1 MQFFILQRTY
11 QTGQGSR
18 SIKTKLIECYSKTG
32 PWEGGPVDKKTNKR
46 QQTQERRERILDV
59 ARVLFEE
66 KGYQGATTAQ
76 IAAAAG
82 VPEGTLFEVFHT
94 KRDLAFALLERDI
107 EVYLDFLELQLRG
120 IEGALNRIRKFI
132 WSHLYTWKRR
142 RFIARFLI
150 LEIRQDAGFYESHAH
165 DLIQRYNADLM
176 GLIRD
181 GIKEGSIREDVDIGM
196 AQNVIFGGIEQTALN
211 WALKGEP
218 FDVDASTKQLCELV
232 FRAIRAQHD

>member
-1 MQFFILQRTY
+1 M
-11 QTGQGSR
+11 
-18 SIKTKLIECYSKTG
+18 
-32 PWEGGPVDKKTNKR
+32 
-46 QQTQERRERILDV
+46 

-76 IAAAAG
+76 IAATAG
-82 VPEGTLFEVFHT
+82 VPEGTLFEDFRT

-150 LEIRQDAGFYESHAH
+150 LEIRQDPGFYQSHAH
-165 DLIQRYNADLM
+165 DLIQRYDGDLM
-176 GLIRD
+176 GLIKD
-181 GIKEGSIREDVDIGM
+181 GIEEGSIRADVDIGTVR
-196 AQNVIFGGIEQTALN
+196 NLIFGGIEQAALH
-211 WALKGEP
+211 WALKEEP
-218 FDVDASTKQLCELV
+218 FDVDASTRKLCELV
-232 FRAIRAQHD
+232 LRAVQA

>member
-1 MQFFILQRTY
+1 VVLGRLFYDR
-11 QTGQGSR
+11 
-18 SIKTKLIECYSKTG
+18 C
-32 PWEGGPVDKKTNKR
+32 PEGGTVKKKANKR
-46 QQTQERRERILDV
+46 QPSQEDRRERILDV
-59 ARVLFEE
+59 ARALFEE

-82 VPEGTLFEVFHT
+82 VPEGTLFEDFRT

-132 WSHLYTWKRR
+132 WSHLYTWQRR

-150 LEIRQDAGFYESHAH
+150 LEVRQDPGFYQSHAH
-165 DLIQRYNADLM
+165 DLMRRYDQDFM
-176 GLIRD
+176 GLLQEGIEEGNIRA
-181 GIKEGSIREDVDIGM
+181 DVDTEM
-196 AQNVIFGGIEQTALN
+196 VRNMIFGGIEQTALP
-211 WALKGEP
+211 WALMEEP

-232 FRAIRAQHD
+232 FRAIKA

>member
-1 MQFFILQRTY
+1 VLLGWPFYHRF
-11 QTGQGSR
+11 
-18 SIKTKLIECYSKTG
+18 
-32 PWEGGPVDKKTNKR
+32 PEGGTVKKKANKK
-46 QQTQERRERILDV
+46 QPAQGDRRERILDV
-59 ARVLFEE
+59 ARALFEE

-82 VPEGTLFEVFHT
+82 VPEGTLFEDFRT

-132 WSHLYTWKRR
+132 WSHLYTWQRR

-150 LEIRQDAGFYESHAH
+150 LEVRQDPGFYQSHAH
-165 DLIQRYNADLM
+165 DLMRRYDEDFM
-176 GLIRD
+176 GLLQE
-181 GIKEGSIREDVDIGM
+181 GIEEGSIREDVDTEM
-196 AQNVIFGGIEQTALN
+196 VRNVIFGGIEQTTLP
-211 WALKGEP
+211 WALKEEP

-232 FRAIRAQHD
+232 FRAIQA

>member
-1 MQFFILQRTY
+1 M
-11 QTGQGSR
+11 QTGREEEITHFPSVTR
-18 SIKTKLIECYSKTG
+18 TRVSSEDS
-32 PWEGGPVDKKTNKR
+32 EGGAVKKKANKK
-46 QQTQERRERILDV
+46 QNSQERRERILDV

-82 VPEGTLFEVFHT
+82 VPEGTLFEDFRT
-94 KRDLAFALLERDI
+94 KRDLAFALLEKDI

-150 LEIRQDAGFYESHAH
+150 LEIRQDPGFYQSHAYYLMRRY
-165 DLIQRYNADLM
+165 DEDLLGLIQE
-176 GLIRD
+176 
-181 GIKEGSIREDVDIGM
+181 GIEEGSIRADVDVGM
-196 AQNVIFGGIEQTALN
+196 VRNVIFGGIEQTAMH
-211 WALKGEP
+211 WALKEEP
-218 FDVDASTKQLCELV
+218 FDVDVSTKQLCGLV
-232 FRAIRAQHD
+232 FRAIQT